1 MKDKVEIT
9 KSLLDKVGKMIQ
21 ETLVLSQ
28 RSFGQFIT
36 KTSHAVS
43 LPDPKAT
50 AEWQE
55 NLDHAV
61 SLLAICH
68 VMSIFEDAFPKEC
81 WEDYIPDSQ
90 DYEKLMA
97 YKHIRNCASNGFTG
111 KRELNDL
118 KERGYF
124 NKVMKSAYKLQGISS
139 FSSRKITLG
148 KMAAYDANIFITVVS
163 NKINAELHKQLY
175 HGG

>member
-1 MKDKVEIT
+1 
-9 KSLLDKVGKMIQ
+9 
-21 ETLVLSQ
+21 
-28 RSFGQFIT
+28 
-36 KTSHAVS
+36 
-43 LPDPKAT
+43 
-50 AEWQE
+50 
-55 NLDHAV
+55 
-61 SLLAICH
+61 
-68 VMSIFEDAFPKEC
+68 
-81 WEDYIPDSQ
+81 
-90 DYEKLMA
+90 MA